1 MLIIKFK
8 CYIVRKVQERE
19 GIMKGKKLV
28 SLLCV
33 VAMTA
38 TMIAGCG
45 GTPKTDAGTASDS
58 DSSSATTTNSD
69 NADNADSADSADS
82 SAASGEAMTLEF
94 FDVAANYQGVQTG
107 WFAKVVKD
115 RFNIELNIIA
125 PQVSGDAIYQ
135 TRASSG
141 NLGDVLILES
151 GQFKECV
158 EAGLIKDISS
168 DIWNY
173 SNLAGFK
180 EQIDML
186 NNSLEGNDG
195 KTYGIP
201 TEMMNTSPTSYSQD
215 VIYSSPLLRW
225 DLYKELGCPDIADL
239 DGLLDVLEEMM
250 KAHPTNDAGDPCYPM
265 SLWPDWD
272 GGDGMLGI
280 ANVVQLTTWYGEKIK
295 GSVILKPDGTF
306 IPLTD
311 KAGSYYKMLKFLYTA
326 NQRGLVDP
334 DSATQDWNAAC
345 AKMSAGQ
352 VYLMWYSWQVG
363 FWNSTDRLKDGTAF
377 IFTPVADQN
386 YYTDADSYY
395 GSGRVFAV
403 GSQVDDAKYQRIME
417 FLDWYASP
425 EGLMFQHS
433 GIEGFNYEKGDDG
446 RLYIKNSNALMDNL
460 PVPEEW
466 GGAGYNDGNNA
477 INQWIVSANSTNPL
491 TGETYATAYWSTYKE
506 ETMTDM
512 KKEWAEKFGAA
523 EPVDYMKA
531 NNKLVIS
538 PNVSVSLPTDTPDI
552 GVVRNQCNETICDYS
567 WRMIY
572 AKDDAEFDAMWDEM
586 SATMDGVGFQDLV
599 KFDTEKHQIE
609 VDAKNAVAK

>member
-1 MLIIKFK
+1 
-8 CYIVRKVQERE
+8 
-19 GIMKGKKLV
+19 MKSKKLI

-33 VAMTA
+33 AAMTA
-38 TMIAGCG
+38 TMLTGCG
-45 GTPKTDAGTASDS
+45 GASDSASGTASTS
-58 DSSSATTTNSD
+58 DSSSSATNTGNSG
-69 NADNADSADSADS
+69 DS
-82 SAASGEAMTLEF
+82 SAASDKEAMTFEI
-94 FDVAANYQGVQTG
+94 FDVAANYQGIQTG

-125 PQVSGDAIYQ
+125 PQVAGDAIYQ

-141 NLGDVLILES
+141 NLGDILILES

-158 EAGLIKDISS
+158 EDGLVKDISS

-173 SNLAGFK
+173 SNLAGYK

-239 DGLLDVLEEMM
+239 DGLLDVLDQMM
-250 KAHPTNDAGDPCYPM
+250 KNHPTNDAGDACYPL
-265 SLWPDWD
+265 SLWSDWD

-295 GSVILKPDGTF
+295 GSTILKPDGTF

-311 KAGSYYKMLKFLYTA
+311 KDGSYYKMLKFLYNA

-334 DSATQDWNAAC
+334 DSATQDWNSAC

-377 IFTPVADQN
+377 IFTPVADQT

-425 EGLMFQHS
+425 EGLMFQHD
-433 GIEGFNYEKGDDG
+433 GIEGFNYEKGSDG
-446 RLYIKNSNALMDNL
+446 RLVQINSNALMDNL

-477 INQWIVSANSTNPL
+477 INQWIVSANSVNPT
-491 TGETYATAYWSTYKE
+491 TGETYSVNYWSTYKE

-538 PNVSVSLPTDTPDI
+538 PNVSVSLPTDSADI
-552 GVVRNQCNETICDYS
+552 SVIRNQCNETVCDYS

-572 AKDDAEFDAMWDEM
+572 ASDDAAFDALWDEM
-586 SATMDGVGFQDLV
+586 SNCLDGFGFQDLV
-599 KFDTEKHQIE
+599 KFDKEKHQIE
-609 VDAKNAVAK
+609 LDAKNAVAK